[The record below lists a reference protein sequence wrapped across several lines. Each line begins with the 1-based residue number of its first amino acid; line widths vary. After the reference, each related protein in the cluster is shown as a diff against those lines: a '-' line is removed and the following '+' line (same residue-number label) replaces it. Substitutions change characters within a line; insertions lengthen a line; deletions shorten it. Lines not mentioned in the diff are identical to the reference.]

1 MNVQLRLSS
10 LSQMEDHNLDLF
22 RTAAQQAVEGCG
34 GEMQDVMDY
43 RYINTTGYPM
53 EDGIEMDWREYQ
65 SSNIT
70 YANLRDYFFVTEAD
84 YEAQTGEQLNIPEGE
99 VALRTY
105 DCDDAPLELKIRRG
119 GTLRVAESRK
129 GSDQL
134 GLAQNSN
141 IARVVVIVPD
151 MQAILDVFPASIQD
165 IKDSNSF
172 RWVYGFDTSLD
183 ADGQRA
189 VREAVSERINAL
201 DLGEGQG
208 YDGYS
213 LALREENRA
222 DFYGNYA
229 GMFALG
235 ILLSVVFILAAVLII
250 YYKQLTEGYEDQARF
265 AIMQNVGMTRREI
278 RRSINSQLLTVFYL
292 PLLFAGLHLAFAF
305 PMIRRLLM
313 LFSLYNIGLFAAVT
327 AISFAVFA
335 ALYAV
340 VYRQTAGAYYAIVSG
355 GRDE

>member
-1 MNVQLRLSS
+1 MS
-10 LSQMEDHNLDLF
+10 
-22 RTAAQQAVEGCG
+22 
-34 GEMQDVMDY
+34 
-43 RYINTTGYPM
+43 
-53 EDGIEMDWREYQ
+53 
-65 SSNIT
+65 
-70 YANLRDYFFVTEAD
+70 
-84 YEAQTGEQLNIPEGE
+84 
-99 VALRTY
+99 
-105 DCDDAPLELKIRRG
+105 
-119 GTLRVAESRK
+119 
-129 GSDQL
+129 
-134 GLAQNSN
+134 
-141 IARVVVIVPD
+141 
-151 MQAILDVFPASIQD
+151 
-165 IKDSNSF
+165 
-172 RWVYGFDTSLD
+172 
-183 ADGQRA
+183 
-189 VREAVSERINAL
+189 EAVSEHINAL

-208 YDGYS
+208 YDWYS
-213 LALREENRA
+213 LALRETNRA

-235 ILLSVVFILAAVLII
+235 ILLSIVFILAAVLII

-327 AISFAVFA
+327 AISFTVFA